1 MNAGGELTQALVVAF
16 SAAFTGNILLT
27 KFLGMCPF
35 LSVSRQVK
43 TAMGLGWAVIFVLT
57 GTCMLNWVVYRYV
70 LVPLNLEFL
79 RFIMFIVMI
88 AAFVQFVE
96 MVLERYSP
104 VLYQHLGI
112 FLPLITVNCAILGA
126 ALFMVIRE
134 YSFIDT
140 VGFSLGSGFGWML
153 AILAMA
159 GIREKLKPERIP
171 RGLQG
176 PGITLIIVGL
186 MALAFI
192 GFTGVLSGS

>member
-1 MNAGGELTQALVVAF
+1 MNSGGPLTQALVVAF

-27 KFLGMCPF
+27 QFLGMCPF

-43 TAMGLGWAVIFVLT
+43 TAMGLGWAVLFVLT

-70 LVPLNLEFL
+70 LMPLNLEFL

-104 VLYQHLGI
+104 ALYQSLGI
-112 FLPLITVNCAILGA
+112 FLPLITVNCAILGVS
-126 ALFMVIRE
+126 LFMVIRE
-134 YSFIDT
+134 YSFLNT
-140 VGFSLGSGFGWML
+140 VAFGFGSGAGWML

-176 PGITLIIVGL
+176 PGITLLIVGL

-192 GFTGVLSGS
+192 GFTGVLSGR